1 MKILLLGEFSNVHT
15 TLAKGLR
22 LLGHEVTLASD
33 GDGWKDYP
41 RDVDLRRPSLGALSS
56 AVYFCRLIKQFREFR
71 GYDIVQLINPI
82 FLPLKAERM
91 GVFYKYLR
99 RHNRRIV
106 LGAFG
111 MDHYYVKACL
121 DCKTFRYS
129 DFNFG
134 NILRHSEEND
144 IFVRDWL
151 NGSKGLLHEQIAADC
166 DAIVSGLYEYHAAL
180 EACGVT
186 DKVRFIPFP
195 IELPER
201 ATAREHAAGDP
212 VRFFIGIQQSRSEYK
227 GTDIMYR
234 ALKRVGERYPEGC
247 SIDAVFSVPFGEYVE
262 RMNAG
267 NVILDQLYS
276 YTPAMNA
283 LEAMAKGLV
292 VVGGG
297 EPENYDILDEK
308 ELRPIVNVQPDEE
321 DVYRQLCRLVERRD
335 ELLPRLSA
343 ESREYIRRHH
353 EYVAV
358 ARRYEE
364 LYKEIL

>member
-22 LLGHEVTLASD
+22 QLGHEVTLASD

-56 AVYFCRLIKQFREFR
+56 AAYFCRLIKKFRQFR

-82 FLPLKAERM
+82 FLPLRAERM

-134 NILRHSEEND
+134 NTIRHSEEND

-151 NGSKGLLHEQIAADC
+151 NGSKGRLHEQMAADC

-180 EACGVT
+180 AACGVT
-186 DKVRFIPFP
+186 DKVCFIPFP

-201 ATAREHAAGDP
+201 ATARKHVAGDP

-247 SIDAVFSVPFGEYVE
+247 SIDAVF
-262 RMNAG
+262 
-267 NVILDQLYS
+267 
-276 YTPAMNA
+276 
-283 LEAMAKGLV
+283 
-292 VVGGG
+292 
-297 EPENYDILDEK
+297 DEK

>member
-56 AVYFCRLIKQFREFR
+56 AVYFCRLIKQFRQFR

-82 FLPLKAERM
+82 FLPLRAERM

-134 NILRHSEEND
+134 NTIRHSEEND

-151 NGSKGLLHEQIAADC
+151 NGSKGRLHEQMAADC

-180 EACGVT
+180 AACGVT

-195 IELPER
+195 IELPVR
-201 ATAREHAAGDP
+201 ATARKHVAGDP

-353 EYVAV
+353 EYTAV